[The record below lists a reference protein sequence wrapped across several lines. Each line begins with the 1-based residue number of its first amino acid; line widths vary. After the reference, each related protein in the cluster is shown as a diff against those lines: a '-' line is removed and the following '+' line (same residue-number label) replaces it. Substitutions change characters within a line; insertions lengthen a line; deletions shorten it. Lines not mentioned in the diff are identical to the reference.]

1 MIKYYAGAFVKVWMI
16 AKLII
21 LLKFMFVI
29 ETCGKPGLKK
39 FRKPFLV
46 ERTVLFTAEEIWMMN
61 NKV

>member
-1 MIKYYAGAFVKVWMI
+1 MI

-46 ERTVLFTAEEIWMMN
+46 ERTVLFTAEEI
-61 NKV
+61 